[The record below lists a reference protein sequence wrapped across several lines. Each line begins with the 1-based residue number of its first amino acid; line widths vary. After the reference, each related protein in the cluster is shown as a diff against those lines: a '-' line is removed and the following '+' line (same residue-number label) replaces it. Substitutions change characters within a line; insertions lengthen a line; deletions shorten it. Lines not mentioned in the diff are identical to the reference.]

1 MIVVIKQSER
11 IWEIEATT
19 PALWWCTDVSK
30 SIQSNSAKHRVSHCY
45 ILTGEKPD
53 VDEPG

>member
-1 MIVVIKQSER
+1 MIVVIKQSEG
-11 IWEIEATT
+11 IWEIEVTI

-30 SIQSNSAKHRVSHCY
+30 SIQSNSAEHRVSHGY

-53 VDEPG
+53 VD